1 MMCYCL
7 NVHFQGEV
15 VGRWRNS
22 GRV

>member
-1 MMCYCL
+1 
-7 NVHFQGEV
+7 VDKGEV